1 MITFPYHDNY
11 RGKYQGFP
19 SLSPKKVSVRRSRI
33 QTAATNVLD
42 SYYYSRL
49 YNNTISHTQD
59 ENYRKANMGY
69 EPTHV
74 EVFEQIADR

>member
-49 YNNTISHTQD
+49 YNNTISHR
-59 ENYRKANMGY
+59 EYPGRELSEG
-69 EPTHV
+69 
-74 EVFEQIADR
+74 